1 MTQRDFRTFP
11 NFKFASMASTRC
23 HAAVTPSTWPCEICA
38 SREGAAAVSR
48 RHRSTQVKPVCMGFE
63 DFYAGWAPETPP
75 GFTVSPIQGR
85 MERRGGEPSV
95 FDIEVQSDGAIS
107 ASRRV
112 AVVSLC

>member
-1 MTQRDFRTFP
+1 MRVYRGNVAT
-11 NFKFASMASTRC
+11 
-23 HAAVTPSTWPCEICA
+23 
-38 SREGAAAVSR
+38 VSIN
-48 RHRSTQVKPVCMGFE
+48 TGFE

-112 AVVSLC
+112 LVVSLC